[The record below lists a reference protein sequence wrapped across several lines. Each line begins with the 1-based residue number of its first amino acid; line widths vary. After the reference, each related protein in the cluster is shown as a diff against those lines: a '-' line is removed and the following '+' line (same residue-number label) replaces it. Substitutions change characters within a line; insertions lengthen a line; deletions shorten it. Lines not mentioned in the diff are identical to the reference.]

1 MPDLSVELA
10 GVKLKNPLMVAAGTP
25 TINSKAMIKCMEWG
39 AAAVVS
45 KTITYAELH
54 RLQPRPRFYVL
65 HPESM
70 DSGFYSLY
78 SVELMSELSPD
89 EAVEDLSIAVKYARR
104 YDAIVVASI
113 AGRSMD
119 EWVKLSSMVEDVGVS
134 MIELNL
140 SCPHVEAEE
149 GSLMGKTA
157 GSDPYIVGKIVSTVK
172 STVGIPIAVK
182 LTPHGADPLA
192 VALSADKAG
201 ADIVVAT
208 ARFQGLVI
216 DIDSMRPVAWG
227 GLGGYGGPWM
237 SPISCSW
244 VYRIVKSSV
253 RACVVGSGGIAGYE
267 DVLRFLMLGCRSV
280 QICTAI
286 IIHGFQF
293 ITRMLGDLDKWLKD
307 RGFSSVN
314 DIIGV
319 ALPNIVNF
327 EDLDRVSVY
336 KSSIDR
342 DKCISCMRCLRSCF
356 YEAIKIMDGGPTVY
370 EKLCMGC
377 GLCASICPS
386 KAITLRRIS

>member
-25 TINSKAMIKCMEWG
+25 TINSKAMIKCMEYG

-45 KTITYAELH
+45 KTITYAKLH
-54 RLQPRPRFYVL
+54 RLQPRPRFYVV
-65 HPESM
+65 HPESV

-78 SVELMSELSPD
+78 SVELMSELPPE

-119 EWVKLSSMVEDVGVS
+119 EWVKLSSTVEDAGVS

-149 GSLMGKTA
+149 GSLMGKIA

-172 STVGIPIAVK
+172 STVGVPIAVK

-192 VALSADKAG
+192 VALAADKAG

-208 ARFQGLVI
+208 ARFQGLVV
-216 DIDSMRPVAWG
+216 DIDSMRPVVWG

-244 VYRIVKSSV
+244 VYRIVKSGV

-267 DVLRFLMLGCRSV
+267 DILRFLMLGCRSV

-286 IIHGFQF
+286 IMHGFQF
-293 ITRMLGDLDKWLKD
+293 IARTLKALDNWLAD

-314 DIIGV
+314 DVVGV
-319 ALPNIVNF
+319 ALPNIVSF
-327 EDLDRVSVY
+327 EELDRVSVY
-336 KSSIDR
+336 KSGIDR
-342 DKCISCMRCLRSCF
+342 DKCISCMRCSRSCF
-356 YEAIKIMDGGPTVY
+356 YEAIKIMDGEVTVDQ
-370 EKLCMGC
+370 ELCTGC

-386 KAITLRRIS
+386 KAMTLRRIG